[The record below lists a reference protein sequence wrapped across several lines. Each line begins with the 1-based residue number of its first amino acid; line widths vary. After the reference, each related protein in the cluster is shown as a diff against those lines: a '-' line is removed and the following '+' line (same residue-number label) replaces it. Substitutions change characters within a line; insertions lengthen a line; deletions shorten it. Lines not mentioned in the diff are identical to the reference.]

1 MATREQLLEI
11 IAGELSAA
19 ARSAHEVHTRLIIV
33 QKALLDLPEAVTLDD
48 VTALLAVSHA
58 VVDAEAS
65 LLAVAG
71 RLEVPRP
78 IR

>member
-33 QKALLDLPEAVTLDD
+33 QKALTDVPDAVTLDD
-48 VTALLAVSHA
+48 VKTLLAVSHT
-58 VVDAEAS
+58 VIDAEAS
-65 LLAVAG
+65 LLSGAAH
-71 RLEVPRP
+71 LEAPSVVG
-78 IR
+78 